1 MTPSSIAPEAWKP
14 VPGFE
19 ESYEASTHGRIRS
32 RDRVVVFAAS
42 TFQPEHTKRL
52 RGKILRRSFT
62 KGYPCVSLYRGSVRT
77 QKMVHVIIAETFLG
91 PRPPGALA
99 CHGNGIRTECDI
111 DNIYWGTPQDNAD
124 DRVRH
129 GNNLPG
135 SQNRNSKLLERDIE
149 EIRRL
154 AGSVTQQSLAAKFGV
169 SQSRISSIINN
180 ASWRHVPTS
189 GVTA

>member
-1 MTPSSIAPEAWKP
+1 MSRRTIAPEAWKP
-14 VPGFE
+14 IPGFE
-19 ESYEASTHGRIRS
+19 GSYEASTHGRIRS
-32 RDRVVVFAAS
+32 LDRIVNFAAS
-42 TFQPEHTKRL
+42 ASQPEHEKRL

-77 QKMVHVIIAETFLG
+77 QKMVHAVIAETFLG
-91 PRPPGALA
+91 PRPPGTLA
-99 CHGNGIRTECDI
+99 CHGNGVRTECDV

-124 DRVRH
+124 DRIRH

-135 SQNRNSKLLERDIE
+135 SQNRNSKLLESDIE

-154 AGSVTQQSLAAKFGV
+154 AASMTQQSLAAKFGV

-180 ASWRHVPTS
+180 TSWRHVPTS